1 MSRTKLRQVFSA
13 QRFLFEQPKQNGLNP
28 GDFILAFHTVVRI
41 SLVRRIKLLQS
52 LLLLSGVTLLSSAT
66 ILIAKP
72 VIYPHSVVNA
82 ASFFAP
88 GLPAGSIAQGSIFSL
103 FGTGLGPAQG
113 MQQSAFPLTTT
124 VAGVSIQVKQGATSV
139 NALPLFVVA
148 GQVNALMPSNTPLG
162 WVSVWVTYNGQQSN
176 PSPVLIVH
184 DSPGIFTATGTGI
197 GPAAVQNAINATS
210 VVPNSNQASAKPG
223 QTEVLYLTGL
233 GPISAPDNQ
242 PAPPGNLPT
251 PVEVWVGG
259 ISAAVAYSGRSPC
272 CSGLDQIDFVVPP
285 NAPQGCWVP
294 VAVRTSNVTV
304 ANYVSMAI
312 DPAGAPCSDPSNT
325 LSAAIVQGGRLG
337 ELTLTRIVVHED
349 VGVNAAVDVSNDYAT
364 YAATNQPGGQF
375 AFTPFLSTPPV
386 GTCTVYPG
394 AGEFFDSGQV
404 PQGVIPTLNSA
415 TQLSIAAI
423 SGQGTPQNASLT
435 NSAAVL
441 GSSLPLYSLPNQ
453 LYLNSGT
460 YSVGGNAGSD
470 VSAFTAS
477 VAVPSALNWINQDQ
491 ITIVNRSQPLM
502 LTWTNGGSQPVGIMG
517 IASDLPTNSSALFL
531 CLATP
536 GSITFTVPP
545 QVLSALPPSQ
555 PDPLKSKS
563 VIYLVSSTASTFTA
577 NGLDS
582 GLASGVYIAGKTVIL
597 Q

>member
-1 MSRTKLRQVFSA
+1 M
-13 QRFLFEQPKQNGLNP
+13 
-28 GDFILAFHTVVRI
+28 
-41 SLVRRIKLLQS
+41 RRIKLLRC
-52 LLLLSGVTLLSSAT
+52 LLLLSVATTVT
-66 ILIAKP
+66 AKP

-82 ASFFAP
+82 ASFFSP
-88 GLPAGSIAQGSIFSL
+88 GLPAGSIAEGSIFSL

-124 VAGVSIQVKQGATSV
+124 LAGVSIQVKQGATSV
-139 NALPLFVVA
+139 SALPLFVVA

-162 WVSVWVTYNGQQSN
+162 WVSVWVNYNGQQSN
-176 PSPVLIVH
+176 PSPVFIVH

-242 PAPPGNLPT
+242 PAPAGNLAT
-251 PVEVWVGG
+251 AVEVWVGG

-294 VAVRTSNVTV
+294 VAVRTSNVTI

-312 DPAGAPCSDPSNT
+312 DPTGAPCSDPSNT
-325 LSAAIVQGGRLG
+325 LSAAIVKGGPLG

-349 VGVNAAVDVSNDYAT
+349 VGVNAAVDVSNDFAT

-394 AGEFFDSGQV
+394 VGDFFDFGQI
-404 PQGVIPTLNSA
+404 PQGVIPNLNSA
-415 TQLSIAAI
+415 TQLSI
-423 SGQGTPQNASLT
+423 SGQGTSQNASLT

-441 GSSLPLYSLPNQ
+441 GSSLPLYSLPNL
-453 LYLNSGT
+453 LYLNAGT
-460 YSVGGNAGSD
+460 YSVSGSAGSD
-470 VSAFTAS
+470 VGAFMAS
-477 VAVPSALNWINQDQ
+477 VVVPSALTWINQDQ

-517 IASDLPTNSSALFL
+517 IGSDLPTNSSALFL

-536 GSITFTVPP
+536 GSITFAVPP

-563 VIYLVSSTASTFTA
+563 VIYLVSSTASTFMA
-577 NGLDS
+577 NGLNS
-582 GLASGVYIAGKTVIL
+582 GFASGVYIAGKTVIL

>member
-1 MSRTKLRQVFSA
+1 MLRT
-13 QRFLFEQPKQNGLNP
+13 
-28 GDFILAFHTVVRI
+28 
-41 SLVRRIKLLQS
+41 KLLQS
-52 LLLLSGVTLLSSAT
+52 LLLLSAVTT
-66 ILIAKP
+66 VTAKP

-82 ASFFAP
+82 ASFLAP
-88 GLPAGSIAQGSIFSL
+88 GLPAGSIAEGSIFSL

-113 MQQSAFPLTTT
+113 MQQSAFPLSTTL
-124 VAGVSIQVKQGATSV
+124 AGVSIQVKQGTTSV

-162 WVSVWVTYNGQQSN
+162 WVSVWLTFNGQQSN
-176 PSPVLIVH
+176 PSPVFIVH

-197 GPAAVQNAINATS
+197 GPAAVQNAVSATS
-210 VVPNSNQASAKPG
+210 VVTNTNQASARPG
-223 QTEVLYLTGL
+223 QTEILYLTGL
-233 GPISAPDNQ
+233 GPITAPDNQ
-242 PAPPGNLPT
+242 PAPAGNLPT
-251 PVEVWVGG
+251 TVEVFVGG

-312 DPAGAPCSDPSNT
+312 DPNGAPCSDPSNS
-325 LSAAIVQGGRLG
+325 LSAAIVKGGSLA
-337 ELTLTRIVVHED
+337 ELTLTRIVVHQD

-394 AGEFFDSGQV
+394 IGDFFDSGQV
-404 PQGVIPTLNSA
+404 PQGVIPNLNSA
-415 TQLSIAAI
+415 TQLSI
-423 SGQGTPQNASLT
+423 SGQGTAQNASLT

-441 GSSLPLYSLPNQ
+441 GSYLPLYSLPNQ

-470 VSAFTAS
+470 VGAFTAS
-477 VAVPSALNWINQDQ
+477 VAVPSALTWMNEDQ
-491 ITIVNRSQPLM
+491 ITIVDRSQPLM
-502 LTWTNGGSQPVGIMG
+502 LIWTNGGSQPVGIIG
-517 IASDLPTNSSALFL
+517 IGSDLPTNSSALFL
-531 CLATP
+531 CLAAP
-536 GSITFTVPP
+536 GSINFTVPP
-545 QVLSALPPSQ
+545 QVLSTLPPSQ

-563 VIYLVSSTASTFTA
+563 VIYLVSSTGETFTA

-582 GLASGVYIAGKTVIL
+582 GVASGVYIAGKTVIL